1 MVYLTEKTS
10 EHPIAVSICEQIA
23 KNIPGKIE
31 IINENYTVAD
41 FKNRNGEGVV
51 STIKVTDG
59 KTIEVLCGNTK
70 LMQHYEVFVKYP
82 ELEKNITYLE

>member
-41 FKNRNGEGVV
+41 FKNRNG
-51 STIKVTDG
+51 
-59 KTIEVLCGNTK
+59 
-70 LMQHYEVFVKYP
+70 
-82 ELEKNITYLE
+82 

>member
-1 MVYLTEKTS
+1 
-10 EHPIAVSICEQIA
+10 
-23 KNIPGKIE
+23 
-31 IINENYTVAD
+31 
-41 FKNRNGEGVV
+41 
-51 STIKVTDG
+51 VTDG